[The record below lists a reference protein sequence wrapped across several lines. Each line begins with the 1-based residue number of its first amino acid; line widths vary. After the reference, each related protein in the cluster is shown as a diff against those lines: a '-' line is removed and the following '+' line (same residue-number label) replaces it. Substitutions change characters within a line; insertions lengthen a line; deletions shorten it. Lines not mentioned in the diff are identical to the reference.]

1 MKKGVYTGWG
11 YCVKD
16 AGEVVVLPNCELSL
30 EDFLIEKEFTLT
42 KDSDLFKTIL
52 DTLRENS
59 TETFLRP
66 TLIECVQGV
75 FVKVELTTGWS
86 EWVFGVDEEDC
97 LDELDSRY
105 NLFGNYF

>member
-1 MKKGVYTGWG
+1 MKKGGFTGWG

-30 EDFLIEKEFTLT
+30 EGSPMGKEFTLN
-42 KDSDLFKTIL
+42 KDSDSFNALL
-52 DTLRENS
+52 ETLKENS
-59 TETFLRP
+59 TESFLRP
-66 TLIECVQGV
+66 TQIECVQGV